1 MAEFE
6 HPHHEDISEEMWHK
20 IDSIIAE
27 YAGLPGSIIAVLRK
41 SQNVV
46 GYLPTELMDYISLGM
61 NLPRSD
67 VFGVASFY
75 ALFSMKPKGRNTI
88 RVCTGTACYVKGIK
102 EVISRISNK
111 YDMAEGCT
119 TADRCFSLETVRCL
133 GACGLAPVMVI
144 GEDVYGAV
152 KPDTVLDI
160 LARYETP

>member
-1 MAEFE
+1 MADFE
-6 HPHHEDISEEMWHK
+6 HPHHEDISEEMWQK
-20 IDSIIAE
+20 VDSIIAE
-27 YAGLPGSIIAVLRK
+27 HAGLPGSIIAVLRK

-46 GYLPTELMDYISLGM
+46 GYLPNELMDYISLGM

-75 ALFSMKPKGRNTI
+75 ALFSMKPKGRNTV

-111 YDMAEGCT
+111 YDLTEGCT
-119 TADRCFSLETVRCL
+119 TADRCFSLESVRCL
-133 GACGLAPVMVI
+133 GACGLAPVMVVSGDI
-144 GEDVYGAV
+144 YGAV

-160 LARYETP
+160 LARYETR

>member
-1 MAEFE
+1 MLQIE
-6 HPHHEDISEEMWHK
+6 HPEHPDITEDMWLKVDAIVEAHRDK
-20 IDSIIAE
+20 
-27 YAGLPGSIIAVLRK
+27 PGSIIAVLRK

-46 GYLPTELMDYISLGM
+46 GYLPTPLMDYISQGM

-75 ALFSMKPKGRNTI
+75 ALFSMEPKGRHLI
-88 RVCTGTACYVKGIK
+88 KVCTGTACYVKGIK

-119 TADRCFSLETVRCL
+119 SEDRCFSLESVRCL
-133 GACGLAPVMVI
+133 GACGLAPVMVV

-152 KPDTVLDI
+152 KADSVLDI
-160 LARYETP
+160 LKKYE